1 MLRKI
6 RITLAVAVFTLLT
19 LLFLDFTGT
28 LHAWFGFLAKIQ
40 FLPAVLALNFV
51 VVAVLVLLT
60 LLLGRVYCSVICPLG
75 VMQDIFAYFGRKS
88 KKNRYTYSPAKSA
101 LRYGVLALFVAALVF
116 GAGSIV
122 ALLAPYSAYGR
133 IAQNILAPLWGWGN
147 NLLAYI
153 AERADSYAFYTTDV
167 WIKSAAT
174 FSVAA
179 LTLAILGVL
188 AWRSGRTYCNT
199 VCPVGTVLG
208 FFARYSVFKLVI
220 DTSKCNGCTLCSRNC
235 KASCIDAKNHR
246 IDYSRCAMPERR
258 ESPA

>member
-122 ALLAPYSAYGR
+122 ALLAPYSAYG
-133 IAQNILAPLWGWGN
+133 ILHH
-147 NLLAYI
+147 
-153 AERADSYAFYTTDV
+153 
-167 WIKSAAT
+167 
-174 FSVAA
+174 
-179 LTLAILGVL
+179 
-188 AWRSGRTYCNT
+188 GR
-199 VCPVGTVLG
+199 L
-208 FFARYSVFKLVI
+208 
-220 DTSKCNGCTLCSRNC
+220 D
-235 KASCIDAKNHR
+235 
-246 IDYSRCAMPERR
+246 
-258 ESPA
+258 